1 MPAPK
6 NQFKQALL
14 QHQPQFGIWVAM
26 ANPVAAELCAG
37 AGYEWVLI
45 DGEHGPNDIP
55 SIHAQLQAVA
65 AQAAHPVVR
74 LPVGEPWLIKQA
86 LDIGAQ
92 SLLIPMIETAEQAE
106 QVVKAAKYPP
116 QGIRGVG
123 AGLGRATNYSRVD
136 NYLTT
141 ANDEICMILQIE
153 SRKGIANLD
162 AISTLD
168 GVDAVFL
175 GPADLGA
182 DMGYLGQSGVAE
194 VEDAVVA
201 AIKRI
206 RELGKPAG
214 VMTYDRAFAARC
226 HEAGANLVSFVSDV
240 QLLTEAASRELANF
254 KSGTK
259 TTPGSSRY

>member
-1 MPAPK
+1 MSAPK
-6 NQFKQALL
+6 NQFKQNLV
-14 QHQPQFGIWVAM
+14 QHKPQFGIWVAM
-26 ANPVAAELCAG
+26 ANPVVAEVCAG
-37 AGYEWVLI
+37 AGYDWMLI

-55 SIHAQLQAVA
+55 SIHAQLQAAA
-65 AQAAHPVVR
+65 AQATHPVVR
-74 LPVGEPWLIKQA
+74 LPIGESWLIKQA

-162 AISTLD
+162 AITTLE

-182 DMGYLGQSGVAE
+182 DMGYLGQSGVAD
-194 VEDAVVA
+194 VEDTVVA

-214 VMTYDRAFAARC
+214 VMTYDQAFAHRC
-226 HEAGANLVSFVSDV
+226 HAAGASLVAFVSDV
-240 QLLTEAASRELANF
+240 QLLTEAASRELTGF
-254 KSGTK
+254 KAGSKETSGAK
-259 TTPGSSRY
+259 SY

>member
-1 MPAPK
+1 MSAPK
-6 NQFKQALL
+6 NHFKQALL
-14 QHQPQFGIWVAM
+14 QHKPQFGIWVAM
-26 ANPVAAELCAG
+26 ANPVVAEVCAG
-37 AGYEWVLI
+37 AGYDWMLI
-45 DGEHGPNDIP
+45 DGEHGPNDVP

-65 AQAAHPVVR
+65 AQATHPVVR
-74 LPVGEPWLIKQA
+74 LPIGESWLIKQA

-106 QVVKAAKYPP
+106 HVVKAAKYPP

-162 AISTLD
+162 AITTLD

-182 DMGYLGQSGVAE
+182 DMGYLGQSGVAQ
-194 VEDAVVA
+194 VEDAVVN
-201 AIKRI
+201 AIERI
-206 RELGKPAG
+206 RALGKPAG
-214 VMTYDRAFAARC
+214 VMTYDLSFAHRC
-226 HEAGANLVSFVSDV
+226 QAAGASLVAFVSDV
-240 QLLTEAASRELANF
+240 QLLTDAASQKLAGF
-254 KSGTK
+254 KA
-259 TTPGSSRY
+259 GSSDIGGAKSY

>member
-6 NQFKQALL
+6 NQLKQALL

-26 ANPVAAELCAG
+26 ANPVVAELCAG
-37 AGYEWVLI
+37 AGYDWMLI

-55 SIHAQLQAVA
+55 TIHAQLQAVA
-65 AQAAHPVVR
+65 AQATHPVVR
-74 LPVGEPWLIKQA
+74 LPVGEAWLIKQA

-92 SLLIPMIETAEQAE
+92 SLLIPMIETAEQALD
-106 QVVKAAKYPP
+106 VVRAAKYPP

-153 SRKGIANLD
+153 SRRGIANLD
-162 AISTLD
+162 AITTLD

-182 DMGYLGQSGVAE
+182 DMGYLGQSGVKE
-194 VEDAVVA
+194 VEDTVVS
-201 AIKRI
+201 AIQRI

-214 VMTYDRAFAARC
+214 VMTYDRAFAERC
-226 HEAGANLVSFVSDV
+226 HAAGASLVAFVSDV
-240 QLLTEAASRELANF
+240 QLLTDAASQALSEF
-254 KSGTK
+254 KAGATKASGAA
-259 TTPGSSRY
+259 SY